1 MTQTT
6 FLTDSHI
13 NLGFELVRATEM
25 TALASGR
32 YVGLGLRNR
41 ADEVAMETM
50 HRELAQ
56 IPFNGFIVGSA
67 HKGLLDI
74 DPEAQVLQIGR
85 GQGSPM
91 DVVFDAVDGANLLAQ
106 GRPGAISV
114 ISATPRHT
122 LWSPEPALYMQK
134 IVVDRRVAPA
144 LVPECLDAPP
154 GWVLALVAREL
165 GKDISDLVVFVLDRP
180 RHMNLLVEIR
190 QAGARAQI
198 RFDGDVAGALQ
209 AGNSDSRIDVL
220 MGTGGAIEG
229 LIAAAGVKALGGAI
243 VARLAPQS
251 EEERLEV
258 IEAGHEL
265 NQILTTD
272 ELVQS
277 DQIFFASTGIT
288 DGEILRGVTYARRR
302 AYSHS
307 LIIRGE
313 SGILRYVQTEH
324 PIAPE
329 PI

>member
-1 MTQTT
+1 MAHAD
-6 FLTDSHI
+6 FLTESHI
-13 NLGFELVRATEM
+13 NLGFELARATEM

-41 ADEVAMETM
+41 ADEVATETLY
-50 HRELAQ
+50 RELNE
-56 IPFNGFIVGSA
+56 IPFNGYIVGSA
-67 HKGLLDI
+67 HKGLMHH
-74 DPEAQVLQIGR
+74 DPTAQAIQVGR
-85 GQGSPM
+85 GHGPPM

-114 ISATPRHT
+114 ISATPHHT
-122 LWSPEPALYMQK
+122 LWCPEPALYMQK
-134 IVVDRRVAPA
+134 IVVDRRVASA
-144 LVPECLDAPP
+144 LVPECLNAPP

-209 AGNSDSRIDVL
+209 AGNPDSRIDVL
-220 MGTGGAIEG
+220 MGTGGAVEG

-251 EEERLEV
+251 DAERRESL
-258 IEAGHEL
+258 EAGHDL
-265 NQILTTD
+265 DHIFTTD

-288 DGEILRGVTYARRR
+288 DGEILRGVTYARQR

-324 PIAPE
+324 PMAPDR
-329 PI
+329 I

>member
-1 MTQTT
+1 MSETT

-41 ADEVAMETM
+41 ADEVATATM
-50 HRELAQ
+50 HRELAK
-56 IPFNGFIVGSA
+56 IPFNGFLVGSA
-67 HKGLLDI
+67 HKGLRHLD
-74 DPEAQVLQIGR
+74 PFAETLQIGS
-85 GQGSPM
+85 GEGPPM
-91 DVVFDAVDGANLLAQ
+91 DVAYDAVDGANLLAQ

-134 IVVDRRVAPA
+134 IVVDRRVARA
-144 LVPECLDAPP
+144 LVPECLNAPP

-209 AGNSDSRIDVL
+209 AGNPDSRVDVL
-220 MGTGGAIEG
+220 MGTGGAVEG
-229 LIAAAGVKALGGAI
+229 LIAASGVKALGGAI

-251 EEERLEV
+251 TEERSEIL
-258 IEAGHEL
+258 EAGHDL
-265 NQILTTD
+265 DRILTTD
-272 ELVQS
+272 DLVQS

-288 DGEILRGVTYARRR
+288 DGEILRGVNYARQR

-324 PIAPE
+324 PMAPE